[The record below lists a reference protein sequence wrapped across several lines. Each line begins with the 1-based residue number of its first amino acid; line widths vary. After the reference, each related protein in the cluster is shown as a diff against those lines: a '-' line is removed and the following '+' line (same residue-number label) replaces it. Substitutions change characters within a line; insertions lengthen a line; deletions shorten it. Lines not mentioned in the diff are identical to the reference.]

1 MRTKISLPILC
12 LCLGLSSAA
21 FANDEHHPEKP
32 QTPASAPAPLQQ
44 SGGIN
49 TLKSDVIR
57 LRLQVQKIAK
67 AKDDQERKRLLTEY
81 MHTLHESMQ
90 TAEGMVGGM
99 EGCPM
104 MDEMSGGLP
113 AGGNHEHH
121 MEMMKRM
128 MAPDKH

>member
-12 LCLGLSSAA
+12 LCLGLSSSA
-21 FANDEHHPEKP
+21 FANDEHHPDKP
-32 QTPASAPAPLQQ
+32 KTPAPASLKQ
-44 SGGIN
+44 SDGIN
-49 TLKSDVIR
+49 ALKSDVIR

-67 AKDDQERKRLLTEY
+67 AKDDQERKRLVTEY

-90 TAEGMVGGM
+90 TAESLVGGV

-104 MDEMSGGLP
+104 MDEMSESMPSDGH
-113 AGGNHEHH
+113 HEHH

-128 MAPDKH
+128 TGSDKH

>member
-21 FANDEHHPEKP
+21 FANDEHHPEKL
-32 QTPASAPAPLQQ
+32 QTPAPAPLKQ

-67 AKDDQERKRLLTEY
+67 AKDDQERKRLVTEY

-90 TAEGMVGGM
+90 TAEGIVGGM

-104 MDEMSGGLP
+104 MDEMSGSVP
-113 AGGNHEHH
+113 SDGNHDHH

-128 MAPDKH
+128 TGPDKH